1 MTQYLKTILTI
12 AGSDPMSGAGIQAD
26 IKAAASRS
34 VFALSAISVIT
45 AQNSKGV
52 ASFTPVPPDVL
63 KAQLQAITQE
73 VIPDAVKIGI
83 IGSVENARVIIDFL
97 RHLPEI
103 PVILDPVIGSTS
115 GSPFCSPALFDFLI
129 THLIPA
135 SSVVTPNIPEALRLA
150 CGSANGFH
158 ISDGDDLKKLA
169 SLLLHKFKSPAI
181 LLKGGHLST
190 PITSESSTKSEIS
203 VITDTLTYYD
213 KGEEVCL
220 QFSHPKTIS
229 PNLHGTGC
237 TLSSLLAS
245 EIALGSPLPE
255 AFHTATS
262 IMEDIICK
270 SIGYSLGQSSNGPLN
285 LFDFIAERNNG
296 INP

>member
-1 MTQYLKTILTI
+1 MKPCLKTILTI

-45 AQNSKGV
+45 AQNSRGV
-52 ASFTPVPPDVL
+52 SSFTPVPPDVL
-63 KAQLQAITQE
+63 KAQLDAITEE
-73 VIPDAVKIGI
+73 VIPDAIKIGI
-83 IGSVENARVIIDFL
+83 IGSVENARVILDFL
-97 RHLPEI
+97 RHLPKI

-115 GSPFCSPALFDFLI
+115 GSPFCPPALFDFLM

-150 CGSANGFH
+150 GMSAIDFP
-158 ISDGDDLKKLA
+158 ISDGDDLKKLS

-181 LLKGGHLST
+181 LLKGGHLL
-190 PITSESSTKSEIS
+190 TSETPGSSKETENS
-203 VITDTLTYYD
+203 VITDTLAYYD
-213 KGEEVCL
+213 NAEELFL
-220 QFSHPKTIS
+220 QIPHHKTIS

-270 SIGYSLGQSSNGPLN
+270 SIGYSLGQSHNGPLN